1 MQKYLEETEIIDY
14 SNKEVNALAMC
25 LAQGCKTDAQIAK
38 NCFEYVRD
46 HINHS
51 GDYKDE
57 VTTYKASDVL
67 KYKTGW
73 CYAKSHLLAALLRS
87 NGIPTGFSYQRLSC
101 SEYKKDIYCL
111 HGLNNI
117 YLKEFGW
124 YRVDARGNKE
134 GVNAQFNPP
143 YEQLAFELEKHE
155 FDLPEIL
162 SEPLD
167 EVISALKQHSCYA
180 EMIENFP
187 DVEKKWQFGI
197 F

>member
-1 MQKYLEETEIIDY
+1 MRKYLEATKIVDY
-14 SNKEVNALAMC
+14 NDKEVYALAMKLSKDC
-25 LAQGCKTDAQIAK
+25 NTDSQIAK

-46 HINHS
+46 NVHHT
-51 GDYKDE
+51 GDYKDK
-57 VTTYKASDVL
+57 VTTIRASDVL
-67 KYKTGW
+67 KHKTGW
-73 CYAKSHLLAALLRS
+73 CYAKSILLAGLLRA

-111 HGLNNI
+111 HGLNSI

-134 GVNAQFNPP
+134 GVHAEFNPP
-143 YEQLAFELEKHE
+143 YEQLAFKLGENE
-155 FDLPEIL
+155 FDIDKIF

-167 EVISALKQHSCYA
+167 EVVLALKKYNTYN

-187 DVEKKWQFGI
+187 DIENEKD
-197 F
+197 